1 MGTYHLTAVYPGFA
15 QYSREVALGDSESR
29 SMKTGEIKEA
39 CFECLQFDPDSD
51 TDPENPGHS
60 ARLCEAGQNHGF

>member
-1 MGTYHLTAVYPGFA
+1 V
-15 QYSREVALGDSESR
+15 QEREGKPSMSVLESA

-39 CFECLQFDPDSD
+39 CFECLQFDPDFD

-60 ARLCEAGQNHGF
+60 ARLCEAGQNHVF